1 MKQVISY
8 SLYGN
13 QLRFLVGA
21 IKNAQLAQVF
31 FPGFTVRYYVGA
43 SVPTWTRSTLDLFPN
58 VEQVEVDLPENSLA
72 RMWRFKAICDP
83 TVDVV
88 LSRDCDAR
96 LSLREAEAH
105 QEFLDSGFGFHIIRD
120 HPTGHGY
127 LISAGMIACRTKDL
141 HFFQKIWDETPLRD
155 TYMQDQEFMAH
166 QIYPHVAA
174 NCLIH
179 DEYYNYMPTPP
190 SIKTI
195 IKRKRINT
203 VCHIGAAL
211 DENDV
216 FVYRTDQE
224 VSFDQSG
231 NVKYIYDWGKDEDT
245 NNR

>member
-127 LISAGMIACRTKDL
+127 LISAGMFACRTKDL

>member
-8 SLYGN
+8 SLYGKD
-13 QLRFLVGA
+13 LRFMVGA

-31 FPGFTVRYYVGA
+31 FPGFTVRFYVGT
-43 SVPTWTRSTLDLFPN
+43 SVPTWVRSTLWLFDN
-58 VEQVEVDLPENSLA
+58 VEMVDVDLPENSLA

-127 LISAGMIACRTKDL
+127 LISAGMFACRTKDL

-166 QIYPHVAA
+166 QIYPHVAS

-190 SIKTI
+190 SIK
-195 IKRKRINT
+195 KRIERNRVNT

-224 VSFDQSG
+224 ISFDQSG
-231 NVKYIYDWGKDEDT
+231 NVKYIYDWGNDEDT

>member
-8 SLYGN
+8 SLYGKD
-13 QLRFLVGA
+13 LRFMVGA

-31 FPGFTVRYYVGA
+31 FPGFTVRFYVGA
-43 SVPTWTRSTLDLFPN
+43 SVPTWVRTTLDLFHN
-58 VEQVEVDLPENSLA
+58 VEQVQVDLPENSLS
-72 RMWRFKAICDP
+72 RMWRFQAICDP

-127 LISAGMIACRTKDL
+127 LISAGMFACRTKDL

-166 QIYPHVAA
+166 QIYPHVAS

-190 SIKTI
+190 SIK
-195 IKRKRINT
+195 KRIERNKVNT

-231 NVKYIYDWGKDEDT
+231 NVKYIYDWGNDEDT

>member
-8 SLYGN
+8 SLYGKD
-13 QLRFLVGA
+13 LRFMVGA

-31 FPGFTVRYYVGA
+31 FPGFTVRFYVGA
-43 SVPTWTRSTLDLFPN
+43 SVPTWVRSTLWLFDN
-58 VEQVEVDLPENSLA
+58 VEMVDVDLPENSLA

-127 LISAGMIACRTKDL
+127 LISAGMFACRTKDL

-166 QIYPHVAA
+166 QIYPHVAS

-190 SIKTI
+190 SIK
-195 IKRKRINT
+195 KRIERNRVNT

-231 NVKYIYDWGKDEDT
+231 NVKYIYDWGNDEDT

>member
-8 SLYGN
+8 SLYGKD
-13 QLRFLVGA
+13 LRFMVGA

-31 FPGFTVRYYVGA
+31 FPGFIVRFYVGA
-43 SVPTWTRSTLDLFPN
+43 SVPTWVRSTLWLFDN
-58 VEQVEVDLPENSLA
+58 VEMVDVDLPENSLA

-127 LISAGMIACRTKDL
+127 LISAGMFACRTKDL

-166 QIYPHVAA
+166 QIYPHVAS

-190 SIKTI
+190 SIK
-195 IKRKRINT
+195 KRIERNRVNT

-231 NVKYIYDWGKDEDT
+231 NVKYIYDWGNDEDT

>member
-8 SLYGN
+8 SLYGKD
-13 QLRFLVGA
+13 LRFMVGA

-31 FPGFTVRYYVGA
+31 FPGFIVRFYVGA
-43 SVPTWTRSTLDLFPN
+43 SVPTWVRTTLWLFDN
-58 VEQVEVDLPENSLA
+58 VEMVDVDLPENSLA
-72 RMWRFKAICDP
+72 RMWRFQAICDP

-127 LISAGMIACRTKDL
+127 LISAGMFACRTKDL

>member
-1 MKQVISY
+1 M
-8 SLYGN
+8 
-13 QLRFLVGA
+13 VGA

-31 FPGFTVRYYVGA
+31 FPGFTVRFYVGA
-43 SVPTWTRSTLDLFPN
+43 SVPTWVRTTLWLFDN
-58 VEQVEVDLPENSLA
+58 VEMVDVDLPENSLS
-72 RMWRFKAICDP
+72 RMWRFQAICDP

-105 QEFLDSGFGFHIIRD
+105 QDFLDSGFGFHIIRD

-127 LISAGMIACRTKDL
+127 LISAGMFACRTKDL

-155 TYMQDQEFMAH
+155 TYMQDQEFMAN
-166 QIYPHVAA
+166 QIYPHVAS

-190 SIKTI
+190 SIK
-195 IKRKRINT
+195 KRIERNRVNT

-231 NVKYIYDWGKDEDT
+231 NVKYIYDWGQDEDT

>member
-8 SLYGN
+8 SLYGKD
-13 QLRFLVGA
+13 LRFMVGA

-31 FPGFTVRYYVGA
+31 FPGFTVRFYVGA
-43 SVPTWTRSTLDLFPN
+43 SVPTWVRTTLWLFDN
-58 VEQVEVDLPENSLA
+58 VEMVDVDLPENSLS
-72 RMWRFKAICDP
+72 RMWRFQAICDP

-105 QEFLDSGFGFHIIRD
+105 QDFLDSGFGFHIIRD

-127 LISAGMIACRTKDL
+127 LISAGMFACRTKDL

-155 TYMQDQEFMAH
+155 TYMQDQEFMAN
-166 QIYPHVAA
+166 QIYPHVAS

-190 SIKTI
+190 SIK
-195 IKRKRINT
+195 KRIERNRVNT

-231 NVKYIYDWGKDEDT
+231 NVKYIYDWGQDEDT

>member
-1 MKQVISY
+1 M
-8 SLYGN
+8 
-13 QLRFLVGA
+13 VGA

-31 FPGFTVRYYVGA
+31 FPGFTVRFYVGA
-43 SVPTWTRSTLDLFPN
+43 SVPTWVRSTLWLFDN
-58 VEQVEVDLPENSLA
+58 VEMVDVDLPENSLA

-105 QEFLDSGFGFHIIRD
+105 QEFLESGFGFHIIRD

-127 LISAGMIACRTKDL
+127 LISAGMFACRTKDL

-166 QIYPHVAA
+166 QIYPHVAS

-190 SIKTI
+190 SIK
-195 IKRKRINT
+195 KRIERNRVNT

-231 NVKYIYDWGKDEDT
+231 NVKYIYDWGNDEDT

>member
-1 MKQVISY
+1 M
-8 SLYGN
+8 
-13 QLRFLVGA
+13 VGA

-31 FPGFTVRYYVGA
+31 FPGFTVRFYVGA
-43 SVPTWTRSTLDLFPN
+43 SVPTWVRSTLWLFDN
-58 VEQVEVDLPENSLA
+58 VEMVDVDLPENSLA

-127 LISAGMIACRTKDL
+127 LISAGMFACRTKDL

-166 QIYPHVAA
+166 QIYPHVAS

-190 SIKTI
+190 SIK
-195 IKRKRINT
+195 KRIERNRINT

-231 NVKYIYDWGKDEDT
+231 NVKYIYDWGNDEDT

>member
-8 SLYGN
+8 SLYGKD
-13 QLRFLVGA
+13 LRFMVGA

-31 FPGFTVRYYVGA
+31 FPGFIVRFYVGA
-43 SVPTWTRSTLDLFPN
+43 SVPTWVRTTLDLFHN
-58 VEQVEVDLPENSLA
+58 VEQIDVNLPENSLA
-72 RMWRFKAICDP
+72 RMWRFQAICDP

-96 LSLREAEAH
+96 LSLREADAH

-127 LISAGMIACRTKDL
+127 LISAGMFACRTKDL

-155 TYMQDQEFMAH
+155 TYMQDQEFMAN

-190 SIKTI
+190 SIKKRI
-195 IKRKRINT
+195 ERKRINT

>member
-8 SLYGN
+8 SLYGKD
-13 QLRFLVGA
+13 LRFMVGA

-31 FPGFTVRYYVGA
+31 FPGFTVRFYVGA
-43 SVPTWTRSTLDLFPN
+43 SVPTWVRSTLWLFDN
-58 VEQVEVDLPENSLA
+58 VEMVDVDLPENSLA

-127 LISAGMIACRTKDL
+127 LISAGMFACRTKDL

-166 QIYPHVAA
+166 QIYPHVAS

-190 SIKTI
+190 SIK
-195 IKRKRINT
+195 KRIERNRVNT

-231 NVKYIYDWGKDEDT
+231 NVKYIYDWGNNEDT

>member
-8 SLYGN
+8 SLYGKD
-13 QLRFLVGA
+13 LRFMVGA

-31 FPGFTVRYYVGA
+31 FPGFIVRFYVGA
-43 SVPTWTRSTLDLFPN
+43 SVPTWVRTTLWLFDN
-58 VEQVEVDLPENSLA
+58 VEMVDVDLPENSLA
-72 RMWRFKAICDP
+72 RMWRFQAICDP

-127 LISAGMIACRTKDL
+127 LISAGMFACRTKDL

-174 NCLIH
+174 DCLIH

-190 SIKTI
+190 SIK
-195 IKRKRINT
+195 KRIERKKINT